1 MNPPTSS
8 DELLTRALA
17 GDPEAYGRVVARE
30 GRILWRCARG
40 LCGDDHLADDL
51 VQETFVIA
59 WNSRRRFDGRCRF
72 STWLFGILRFR
83 YLKSRR
89 ANRGVTPLGDG
100 SPHESANQTNVTPP
114 DAAVRAEE
122 QQRLRDAVAALSP
135 EHRSVVELRF
145 FGDASL
151 EEISQVL
158 EIPLGTVKSRLHNAL
173 ERLRVAQRNRFE

>member
-1 MNPPTSS
+1 VNSPTSS
-8 DELLTRALA
+8 DELLARALS

-30 GRILWRCARG
+30 GRLLWRCARG

-51 VQETFVIA
+51 VQETFVVA
-59 WNSRRRFDGRCRF
+59 WNSRERFDGRCRF

-89 ANRGVTPLGDG
+89 ASRGLTTFGDG
-100 SPHESANQTNVTPP
+100 SPHESANETSVTPP

-122 QQRLRDAVAALSP
+122 EQRLRDALAALSP
-135 EHRSVVELRF
+135 EHRAVVELRF
-145 FGDASL
+145 FADAAL
-151 EEISQVL
+151 DEIAHLL

-173 ERLRVAQRNRFE
+173 ERLRVGQRARFE